1 MPLGAVRGAIETR
14 LAALHRAVAAAVTPG
29 VLRNAVLP
37 QAIPG
42 AGLVIMRDGV
52 PDLAEVTLPLT
63 YHYDHRV
70 AFEIYTQA
78 SEDRE
83 TLADVIRQELGA
95 AIHADRGLD
104 GLCDWVEAQP
114 TGSDD
119 IRVEGGETLRVDTI
133 VATLSYGVADPL
145 T

>member
-1 MPLGAVRGAIETR
+1 MPTGAVETR
-14 LAALHRAVAAAVTPG
+14 LAALHTAVAAAVTPE
-29 VLRNAVLP
+29 VLRNEVLP
-37 QAIPG
+37 QAIPS

-52 PDLAEVTLPLT
+52 PDLADVTLPLT

-70 AFEIYTQA
+70 EFEIYTPA
-78 SEDRE
+78 SENRE
-83 TLADVIRQELGA
+83 ALADVIRQELGA
-95 AIHADRGLD
+95 AINSDRALG
-104 GLCDWVEAQP
+104 GLCDWVEGQP

-119 IRVEGGETLRVDTI
+119 IRVDGGNTFRVDTI

>member
-1 MPLGAVRGAIETR
+1 MPTGAVETR
-14 LAALHRAVAAAVTPG
+14 LAALHTAVAAAVTPD
-29 VLRNAVLP
+29 VRRNEVLP
-37 QAIPG
+37 KAIPS

-70 AFEIYTQA
+70 EFEIYTQ
-78 SEDRE
+78 SPEDRE

-95 AIHADRGLD
+95 ALIADRGLG

-119 IRVEGGETLRVDTI
+119 IRVDGGQTIRVDTI
-133 VATLSYGVADPL
+133 VVTLSYGVADPL